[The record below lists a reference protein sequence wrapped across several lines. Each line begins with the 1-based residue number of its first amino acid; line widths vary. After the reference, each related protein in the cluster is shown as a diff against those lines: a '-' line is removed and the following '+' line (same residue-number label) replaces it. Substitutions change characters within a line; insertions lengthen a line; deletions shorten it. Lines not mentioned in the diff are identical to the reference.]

1 MTDYGI
7 KVSQSGFP
15 VLTTDDKNL
24 SLASSINLL
33 KVAFTGSID
42 VSSGSEVS
50 VTHSLGYTPQFLV
63 YISNTSGVAFLCSTR
78 HVPGGAGSTTVGI
91 VNVDT
96 TKLYIQTNM
105 VNPDTARYYI
115 FYDQL

>member
-1 MTDYGI
+1 MANYGI
-7 KVSQSGFP
+7 KVSQAGFP

-63 YISNTSGVAFLCSTR
+63 YISNTSGDAFLCSTLFL
-78 HVPGGAGSTTVGI
+78 PGGAGTVGL